1 MRHGLT
7 EWNSRK
13 RIQGRTEIPLCDE
26 GRDMAGKWA
35 QSLSADLFDLILTST
50 LGRAV
55 QTAEIINSRLNL
67 PVHAD
72 PRLAEQDWG
81 KWTGLTKAELKEQYA
96 LVKAQEKRGFAFTPP
111 GGESRDSVLMRACD
125 ALMDFSHAHSG
136 ARVLV
141 VTHQGVLKCLAYA
154 LSGLDYMPGD
164 PLPIEPYR
172 LHRIECLDNEL
183 APAQWNIGFDDL
195 AATLQAVADMNDLDP
210 EAENREP

>member
-1 MRHGLT
+1 
-7 EWNSRK
+7 
-13 RIQGRTEIPLCDE
+13 
-26 GRDMAGKWA
+26 
-35 QSLSADLFDLILTST
+35 
-50 LGRAV
+50 
-55 QTAEIINSRLNL
+55 
-67 PVHAD
+67 
-72 PRLAEQDWG
+72 
-81 KWTGLTKAELKEQYA
+81 
-96 LVKAQEKRGFAFTPP
+96 
-111 GGESRDSVLMRACD
+111 MRACD